1 MTKYL
6 MTLALGLFI
15 TCATMAASESEYK
28 AVQVAKNVPTIEF
41 QNPEIYQVRPG
52 TKMTGSK
59 MTVHNNNDK
68 DLVVT
73 SFSCEAFAKTQ
84 LHNVKFENGERIM
97 YEIKEIRVPAHSKY
111 VISTN
116 TTHLMMFKPER
127 KFQLG
132 EFLKITLH
140 TNMGIIPIIAKV
152 VPRHLK

>member
-1 MTKYL
+1 
-6 MTLALGLFI
+6 
-15 TCATMAASESEYK
+15 MAASESEYK

-84 LHNVKFENGERIM
+84 LHNL
-97 YEIKEIRVPAHSKY
+97 SK
-111 VISTN
+111 IFSC
-116 TTHLMMFKPER
+116 PP
-127 KFQLG
+127 
-132 EFLKITLH
+132 
-140 TNMGIIPIIAKV
+140 NMWGGK
-152 VPRHLK
+152 

>member
-1 MTKYL
+1 MRKYL
-6 MTLALGLFI
+6 MTIAIGAMVSCSVI
-15 TCATMAASESEYK
+15 AAPKSEYHD
-28 AVQVAKNVPTIEF
+28 VQVIKSVPSIEF
-41 QNPEIYQVRPG
+41 QKPEIFQVRPG

-59 MTVHNNNDK
+59 MTVHNNNNK

-73 SFSCEAFAKTQ
+73 SFSCEGFEKTQ

-97 YEIKEIRVPAHSKY
+97 YEIKKIRVPAHSKY

-116 TTHLMMFKPER
+116 RTHFMMFNPTR
-127 KFQLG
+127 KFELG

-140 TNMGIIPIIAKV
+140 TNMGIIPVIAKV